1 MSEKSQQE
9 KHAVQRQTELLINA
23 LENAKSNG
31 GILLNAKGKTMPQI
45 FPKGAMLSAFNSLT
59 LSLHSDANGYLTNL
73 YTLFSESKKRGE
85 GVQSGEKGVPFFWY
99 SWNEYQKKAD
109 EHEKISREEYCKLSN
124 EEQNSYKPIRER
136 EVRTL
141 FNIEQTTMPSVNKE
155 DFDKIVKNNGAETER
170 GFTEKEDKQRRIAVN
185 AFLLNIKDNLVPI
198 RKDGSG
204 ISKYDSNKD
213 IVFIP
218 AQKHFNSYSEYVQE
232 ALRLI
237 VSATGHPQ
245 RLARQGMQM
254 EGGSIPSI
262 EHQQR
267 ERLIVELVSAIKMN
281 QFGMPAKLTE
291 ESINMVDDWK
301 KMISENPN
309 FMESLEAD
317 MNNTMSMLS
326 RADSGEKIPLI
337 PVLEPADSQ
346 TDTINAK
353 VVMIRDDNNQ
363 WALYIKP
370 ESENGF
376 SIYPEK
382 SDVNRFFHTAK
393 QGNDMLMERLRQ
405 ELAQKYYSQATSN
418 PGMRVDLFRTAPE
431 DVDLTKIQK
440 VNIFKTK
447 SDESKIL
454 CSPTIDGLE
463 KIQPRE
469 ISSSQWQRLWV
480 APDKSEYKRHLA
492 GTLFADILREKQ
504 IIEKEVEETKDKET
518 KDLSAILRQMKDLK
532 SKHPDAVLLF
542 RVGDF
547 YQTYAED
554 AQKASNI
561 LGITLTRTSKVK
573 DESDKP
579 LEMAGF
585 PYHSLDSYLP
595 RLIRAGVRVAICDQL
610 NIPKQQTAKD
620 SRTPINQ
627 EEQRESSHGYHR

>member
-1 MSEKSQQE
+1 MSERSQQE
-9 KHAVQRQTELLINA
+9 KYAAQRQAELLINA

-31 GILLNAKGKTMPQI
+31 GILLNAGGKAMPQVY
-45 FPKGAMLSAFNSLT
+45 PKGAMVSAFNSLT
-59 LSLHSDANGYLTNL
+59 LSLHSDANGYKTNL

-85 GVQSGEKGVPFFWY
+85 GVQSGEKGVPFLWY
-99 SWNEYQKKAD
+99 SWNEYQNKAD
-109 EHEKISREEYCKLSN
+109 SNEKISREEYSKLPI
-124 EEQNSYKPIRER
+124 EEQSAYKPIRER

-141 FNIEQTTMPSVNKE
+141 FNVEQTTLPSVNKE
-155 DFDKIVKNNGAETER
+155 VFEKLIKDNGTEAER
-170 GFTEKEDKQRRIAVN
+170 GFTEKEDKQRRISVN

-198 RKDGSG
+198 RKDGTG
-204 ISKYDSNKD
+204 VARYDSNKD
-213 IVFIP
+213 LVFIP
-218 AQKHFNSYSEYVQE
+218 AQKHFNSYSDYVQE

-237 VSATGHPQ
+237 ISATGHPQ

-254 EGGSIPSI
+254 EGGSTPTVES
-262 EHQQR
+262 QQK
-267 ERLIVELVSAIKMN
+267 ERLIVELVSAVKMN
-281 QFGMPAKLTE
+281 QFGMPGKLTQ
-291 ESINMVDDWK
+291 ESINMIDDWK
-301 KMISENPN
+301 KLIAEKPN
-309 FMESLEAD
+309 FMESIEAD
-317 MNNTMSMLS
+317 INNTMAMIS

-337 PVLEPADSQ
+337 PALEPVDSQ

-370 ESENGF
+370 EAEEGF

-393 QGNDMLMERLRQ
+393 QGNDMLMERVRQ
-405 ELAQKYYSQATSN
+405 ELAQKYYTQAISN
-418 PGMRVDLFRTAPE
+418 PGIKVDLFNTAPE
-431 DVDLTKIQK
+431 DVDLSKIQK

-454 CSPTIDGLE
+454 CMPTIEGAE

-480 APDKSEYKRHLA
+480 AQDKGEYKRHLA
-492 GTLFADILREKQ
+492 ATLFADVLREKQ
-504 IIEKEVEETKDKET
+504 QVKDQSQEVENENVLQ
-518 KDLSAILRQMKDLK
+518 LSSILRQMKQLK

-554 AQKASNI
+554 AQKASKI
-561 LGITLTRTSKVK
+561 LGITLTRSNKTM
-573 DESDKP
+573 DNKP

-585 PYHSLDSYLP
+585 PYHTLDSYLP
-595 RLIRAGVRVAICDQL
+595 RLIRAGERVAICDQL
-610 NIPKQQTAKD
+610 TMPKREAVKESITPVNQQ
-620 SRTPINQ
+620 
-627 EEQRESSHGYHR
+627 EQRESSHGYHR